1 MKTQFLYWGFMSF
14 LATILTYELLSLILN
29 DLILYTVTALLFF
42 LTYICLIVIKPTVPN
57 WKSTINIVF
66 SLGQIFIVSFC
77 LLIPTTVFTTTL
89 LIVFILIEIGK
100 VQAARERN
108 LVRKEVQQF
117 EAQQTRLN
125 ETFRI
130 LRSER
135 HDFLKHISAIHYM
148 LEKGSN
154 SEAKTYLDSL
164 VDSYEETNL
173 SIKGETGVV
182 AAVLHQMY
190 KQATSK
196 GCSVYYDLDVPIS
209 SLPLT
214 DKDTVAL
221 ISNLLTNSVEACE
234 DWLKERDEQPLLSLQ
249 FYKRSGLYILLC
261 KNNSLPLTSNVLD
274 RLYDKYGVTTKG
286 GNHEGL
292 GTKII
297 HSTVQQYNGLLDFTY
312 IDEQFSVKIKIPAI
326 H

>member
-14 LATILTYELLSLILN
+14 LATILIYELLSLILN
-29 DLILYTVTALLFF
+29 DLILFTVTVLLFVITF
-42 LTYICLIVIKPTVPN
+42 LCLFVIKAPVPN
-57 WKSTINIVF
+57 WKSPINIVF
-66 SLGQIFIVSFC
+66 SVCQLFIVSFC
-77 LLIPTTVFTTTL
+77 LLIQATVFTTIL
-89 LIVFILIEIGK
+89 LIVFILMEFGK
-100 VQAARERN
+100 VQAAREMN
-108 LVRKEVQQF
+108 LARKEVQQF
-117 EAQQTRLN
+117 EVQQTRLN
-125 ETFRI
+125 ETFRAV
-130 LRSER
+130 RSER

-164 VDSYEETNL
+164 VDGYEETNL
-173 SIKGETGVV
+173 SIKGETGIV

-190 KQATSK
+190 KRATSI

-209 SLPLT
+209 SLPLS
-214 DKDTVAL
+214 DKDTVAP

-234 DWLKERDEQPLLSLQ
+234 DWLKVREEQPFLSLQ
-249 FYKRSGLYILLC
+249 FYKRSGLYILIC
-261 KNNSLPLTSNVLD
+261 KNNSLPLTSNILD

-312 IDEQFSVKIKIPAI
+312 KE
-326 H
+326 